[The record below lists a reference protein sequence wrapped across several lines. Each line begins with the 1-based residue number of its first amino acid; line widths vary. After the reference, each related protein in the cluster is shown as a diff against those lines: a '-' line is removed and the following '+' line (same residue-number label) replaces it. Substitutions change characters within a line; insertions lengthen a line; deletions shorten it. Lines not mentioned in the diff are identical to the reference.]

1 MRCLITGG
9 AGFIG
14 SHLAER
20 LLHLGHE
27 VIAIDDLSTGSMENL
42 SSFRFHP
49 GFEFHGDT
57 IFNRRLMAEL
67 VDVADIVFH
76 LAAAVGVKRVVER
89 PVQTIET
96 NVDGTAVVL
105 QLAAKKQRRLVVV
118 STSEVYGKSNK
129 FPFAERDDLVLGSTY
144 NSRWAYGC
152 SKAIDEFLALAYH
165 RERQLPVTIV
175 RLFNTVGPRQTGRYG
190 MVVPT
195 FTRQALLQE
204 PITVFGDGKQSRCF
218 GHVADVVD
226 GFLAVAAD
234 GSTAGEIFNLGNT
247 EEVSIDDLA
256 GRIIRLTASSSSIRH
271 IPYSEA
277 YGPGFEDMG
286 RRIPDIA
293 KAERWL
299 NYRPK
304 YGLDDILRDVIAFV
318 RAQIGKK
325 QAMFVAPGAPPE
337 SLVLHYGM
345 PGAGRAPLQ
354 IYSRDARRPDSFHS
368 LPAHGTPQLG

>member
-1 MRCLITGG
+1 
-9 AGFIG
+9 
-14 SHLAER
+14 
-20 LLHLGHE
+20 
-27 VIAIDDLSTGSMENL
+27 
-42 SSFRFHP
+42 
-49 GFEFHGDT
+49 
-57 IFNRRLMAEL
+57 
-67 VDVADIVFH
+67 
-76 LAAAVGVKRVVER
+76 
-89 PVQTIET
+89 
-96 NVDGTAVVL
+96 
-105 QLAAKKQRRLVVV
+105 
-118 STSEVYGKSNK
+118 
-129 FPFAERDDLVLGSTY
+129 VLGSTY

-165 RERQLPVTIV
+165 REHRLPVTIV

-195 FTRQALLQE
+195 FIRQALRQE

-247 EEVSIDDLA
+247 EEISIDDLA
-256 GRIIRLTASSSSIRH
+256 GRILRLTASSSSIRH

-286 RRIPDIA
+286 RRIPDIS

-304 YGLDDILRDVIAFV
+304 HGLEDILRDVIAFV
-318 RAQIGKK
+318 RTQIGKK
-325 QAMFVAPGAPPE
+325 QAVFVAPSAPQE
-337 SLVLHYGM
+337 SSVLHYGM
-345 PGAGRAPLQ
+345 PGAGMAALQ
-354 IYSRDARRPDSFHS
+354 TYARGTRELDGSHS
-368 LPAHGTPQLG
+368 LPAHGTPQPG